1 MEHGESE
8 LRDWAWRI
16 SKLRQRLGL
25 SQAALGAK
33 LRYSPIAVSR
43 WERGV
48 REPPAHCWIQLGN
61 MAGAPDCWW
70 FWSRA
75 GLKASDVLQVLP
87 SARGAPKVRQPKLQ
101 IVVAGSGRKA
111 NKLTNNY
118 ELLAKSQLV
127 AIPVLPI
134 HAATRGEKGDHHIDF
149 NRVSA
154 DMMVAAPQIWCPHPD
169 DTSCLRVKG
178 SSMSPSIN
186 EGDLVAVDT
195 FETDSSKLNGKIVV
209 AWHKEHGLSLA
220 WFRRIGATQTLE
232 SENREYEPIVFGK
245 DRKWKIIGKVV
256 WWLRRAP

>member
-1 MEHGESE
+1 MEPHESQ
-8 LRDWAWRI
+8 LPDWARRI

-48 REPPAHCWIQLGN
+48 KEPPAHCWIQLGN
-61 MAGAPDCWW
+61 IAGGPDSWW

-87 SARGAPKVRQPKLQ
+87 SARGVLKTRRPKLQ
-101 IVVAGSGRKA
+101 IVVAGGGKKA
-111 NKLTNNY
+111 RKLTNRS
-118 ELLAKSQLV
+118 KLV

-134 HAATRGEKGDHHIDF
+134 HAATRGEKGDHHLNFD
-149 NRVSA
+149 RASA

-186 EGDLVAVDT
+186 DGDIVAVDT
-195 FETDSSKLNGKIVV
+195 FETDSSTLNGKVVV

-220 WFRRIGATQTLE
+220 RFRRLDGMETLE

-245 DRKWKIIGKVV
+245 DRAWKIIGEVV
-256 WWLRRAP
+256 WLLRRTP